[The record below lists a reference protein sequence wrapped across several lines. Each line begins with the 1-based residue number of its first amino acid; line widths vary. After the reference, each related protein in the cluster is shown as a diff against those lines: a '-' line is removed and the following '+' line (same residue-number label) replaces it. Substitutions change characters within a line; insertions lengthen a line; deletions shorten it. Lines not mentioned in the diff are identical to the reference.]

1 MELGDGVVGSSHLPA
16 SSSSS
21 SSSSS
26 PVDPTQAAL
35 GVVDL
40 LSQRVSVTTE
50 MVAEAVSIEV
60 VTEMVETEMVVT
72 EMAAA
77 VSTVSTALS
86 LATSSLKLLLRES
99 ESA

>member
-16 SSSSS
+16 SSS